1 MNGLLPPEYV
11 NDSVESYFFQNRQSP
26 TVIYW
31 LLTAVV
37 LTVLVSLPLVY
48 VDVSISASGSVRPL
62 TEVTQLT
69 APVAE
74 PVTGI
79 FVKEGDAVRK
89 GDTLVTFCNEG
100 SLQQLRHQQSLTDD
114 YAAHISD
121 LQVLLNGGQPASF
134 RSPAIAGEYAL
145 YHSKAEEL
153 RVALGQSRRDYERSK
168 TLYDK
173 GLISAQE
180 YETALLAVRSK
191 EESLRSLREGQ
202 MSTWRTALENYRN
215 RHSESRAAVSQY
227 DEGLEH
233 LVLTSPVDG
242 TVERLNGVYPG
253 SSLQAGTVIALI
265 SPRSSLVVDC
275 LVSPRDI
282 GFLRNGQEVNLQVT
296 AFNYHEWGMLH
307 GHITYIS
314 SDFLQD
320 DNGNCFFKVRCSLDK
335 PFLTYRNGSRQG
347 FIRKGMSVTAHFVV
361 TRRSLF
367 ELLYQHVDTWM
378 NPTQYQEGGR
388 G

>member
-48 VDVSISASGSVRPL
+48 VDVSVSAPGSVRPL

-145 YHSKAEEL
+145 YHSKAED
-153 RVALGQSRRDYERSK
+153 A
-168 TLYDK
+168 
-173 GLISAQE
+173 
-180 YETALLAVRSK
+180 
-191 EESLRSLREGQ
+191 
-202 MSTWRTALENYRN
+202 
-215 RHSESRAAVSQY
+215 
-227 DEGLEH
+227 
-233 LVLTSPVDG
+233 P
-242 TVERLNGVYPG
+242 
-253 SSLQAGTVIALI
+253 
-265 SPRSSLVVDC
+265 
-275 LVSPRDI
+275 
-282 GFLRNGQEVNLQVT
+282 
-296 AFNYHEWGMLH
+296 
-307 GHITYIS
+307 
-314 SDFLQD
+314 
-320 DNGNCFFKVRCSLDK
+320 
-335 PFLTYRNGSRQG
+335 
-347 FIRKGMSVTAHFVV
+347 
-361 TRRSLF
+361 
-367 ELLYQHVDTWM
+367 
-378 NPTQYQEGGR
+378 
-388 G
+388 

>member
-48 VDVSISASGSVRPL
+48 VDVSVSAPGSVRPL

-69 APVAE
+69 VPVAE

-100 SLQQLRHQQSLTDD
+100 SLQQLRHQL
-114 YAAHISD
+114 
-121 LQVLLNGGQPASF
+121 
-134 RSPAIAGEYAL
+134 AGEYAL

-202 MSTWRTALENYRN
+202 ISTWRTSLENYRN

-347 FIRKGMSVTAHFVV
+347 FIRKGMSVTAHFIV